1 MAIKEFLRKLSYEV
15 KRRENPK
22 EFSQS
27 EFYFVNK
34 ENKQESLEFGMD
46 GEQLQPEQ

>member
-15 KRRENPK
+15 QRRENPK

-34 ENKQESLEFGMD
+34 ENESENLELGKE
-46 GEQLQPEQ
+46 GEKLQPEK